1 MPEATQALVDAVMDL
16 INEGATL
23 SSLSLVSIAHRAG
36 VSRNSLYR
44 RWRSKAELYV
54 EVTHSMF
61 RITPDFTAHSAR
73 EHLTKLLE
81 MTLERS
87 IDLRMRGMDRA
98 IIAESQRFPEVFEV
112 YIDQIIE
119 PRRRAMRG
127 AIRRGKET
135 GEIRFDVDEDL
146 LSEVLVSPLIA
157 QTFTGSAEELD
168 SETASRRI
176 TDLVFDGVSPN

>member
-1 MPEATQALVDAVMDL
+1 
-16 INEGATL
+16 
-23 SSLSLVSIAHRAG
+23 
-36 VSRNSLYR
+36 
-44 RWRSKAELYV
+44 
-54 EVTHSMF
+54 
-61 RITPDFTAHSAR
+61 
-73 EHLTKLLE
+73 
-81 MTLERS
+81 
-87 IDLRMRGMDRA
+87 MRGMDRA